1 MKGELNIFWFRRDLR
16 LFDNAGLFHALNAG
30 LPVLPVFIFD
40 SNILSELEDQEDRR
54 VSFIYDAILNLND
67 QLVVHGSSMTVV
79 YGKPVEEISKL
90 LDKFHV
96 RNVFTNHDYE
106 PYAINRDDAVSK
118 LLSVRGIGFHSFKDQ
133 VIFEKNEVVKPDG
146 KYYSI
151 FTPFSK
157 KWKESLK
164 SEYLK
169 PYPSEKS
176 IKAFHYQD
184 IGIIPS
190 LEEMGFKKSIPQ
202 GVWNLE
208 ESIIRNYSETR
219 DIPSLEGTTHVGIHL
234 RFGTISIRS
243 LVKKA
248 LAFSETFLNE
258 LIWREFFMQMLW
270 HEPRLEYECFRIEY
284 ESIKWRNSEK
294 EFELWCEGKTG
305 YPIVDAGMR
314 ELNTTGF
321 MHNRVRMITASF
333 LVKHLLIDWRWGEA
347 YFAKKLLD
355 YELSSNI
362 GNWQWVAGCGCDA
375 APYVRIFNPEIQ
387 AKKFDPQGIYIRKWV
402 TEFESLFYPPEIVEH
417 RFARDRCLKVFK
429 EALAEKK

>member
-375 APYVRIFNPEIQ
+375 APYFRIFNPEIQ